1 MLEVSVADCAA
12 AIFIPQF
19 QSYKIRNSIADGEM
33 THGQMKDWRWVFLP
47 GFEKLSLSI
56 IDKVSKMCK
65 LWKSV
70 IRSKLRG
77 HIPLSLLKAVNVRLR
92 FLNRDRN
99 PTHKNGVD
107 KSLSFLYG
115 LIGKTKKRRDT

>member
-47 GFEKLSLSI
+47 GFEKLSLSM

-65 LWKSV
+65 LWKSVMWKSV

-92 FLNRDRN
+92 LSNRDRN
-99 PTHKNGVD
+99 PTHKN
-107 KSLSFLYG
+107 
-115 LIGKTKKRRDT
+115 